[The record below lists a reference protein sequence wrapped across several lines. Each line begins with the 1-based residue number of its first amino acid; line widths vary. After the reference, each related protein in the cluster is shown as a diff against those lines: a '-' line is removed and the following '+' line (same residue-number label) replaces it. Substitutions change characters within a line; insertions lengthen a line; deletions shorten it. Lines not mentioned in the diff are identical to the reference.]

1 MNEREC
7 GRERERAGG
16 SRDRLSA
23 RCWGQG
29 CGREGWKGLRRDLQR
44 FTRWRYEFPT
54 ETSLMFLQEMEIK
67 AGIAF
72 WSSLVTVLCHLDE
85 AHYGPRVSV
94 GVKCRILP
102 GRNLGEWVS
111 RKT

>member
-1 MNEREC
+1 
-7 GRERERAGG
+7 
-16 SRDRLSA
+16 
-23 RCWGQG
+23 
-29 CGREGWKGLRRDLQR
+29 
-44 FTRWRYEFPT
+44 
-54 ETSLMFLQEMEIK
+54 MFLQEMEIK